1 MTPVRPDDLA
11 QVPPIAGTARND
23 LPPRDAVATPPG
35 TLGAEAGAG
44 YAAAARALSA
54 VPPLGRGEIPS
65 ADWTRGLDADAAT
78 AAGLAPLL
86 PGGPAGLTLPLALG
100 LLRPDVR
107 RWLGPERL
115 AALAARLGLTEAE
128 VVALLDAPPPLP
140 SSLGEAQAWH
150 ARHLPLLGPAG
161 GLVWLGL
168 FWRPDRGLRAGPRPV
183 ARHALAAQL
192 SLPATGRIDLRARL
206 EEGRMDAV
214 LETALPLPRLTVLA
228 MSEGFS
234 AVLHRLRLQGSLTVR
249 HSAAERQ
256 T

>member
-1 MTPVRPDDLA
+1 MTPGRPDDLA
-11 QVPPIAGTARND
+11 QVPPIAGTARRD
-23 LPPRDAVATPPG
+23 LARRDAVATPPG

-54 VPPLGRGEIPS
+54 VPPLGKPDVPIAE
-65 ADWTRGLDADAAT
+65 WTRGLDADAAG
-78 AAGLAPLL
+78 AADLAALL
-86 PGGPAGLTLPLALG
+86 PGGPAGLAVPLALG

-115 AALAARLGLTEAE
+115 AALAARLQLAEAE

-140 SSLGEAQAWH
+140 ASLGELQAWH
-150 ARHLPLLGPAG
+150 ARQLPMLGPAG
-161 GLVWLGL
+161 GLVWLAL
-168 FWRPDRGLRAGPRPV
+168 FWRPDRGARVGPRPT

-214 LETALPLPRLTVLA
+214 LETAQPLPRLTVLA
-228 MSEGFS
+228 MTEGF
-234 AVLHRLRLQGSLTVR
+234 AAALHRLRLQGSLTVR